1 MRNYSRSHLS
11 RPALA
16 HQLGTNTAGC
26 NEKTADQLAD
36 IAEFDEREQY
46 LEAAH
51 PSTTSYCVQV
61 LRMSEDSARKRIH
74 ATRVAR
80 QYPVIF
86 EMIADGKL
94 HLSAV
99 VMLARYL
106 NPTNAD
112 ELLAAT
118 TFKTREE
125 IERIL
130 AERFPRLDQPMLA
143 PVSEPDAVDDGDGGE
158 ILDALHKVRA
168 PGRVQNETVVAAPA
182 SASSVPARSPWPI
195 TVDPIDHEKL
205 RYAQSLLRHQIP
217 SGDMTKVLSRL
228 IELGLAQLEKQR
240 TGAGRKP
247 RVPLCTSS
255 NPRYI
260 PNAVKQ
266 TVWERDGGQCTFT
279 SESGHRCPAREFIEH
294 DHAMPVARG
303 GMATV
308 ENLRLRC
315 RAHNQYEAERTFGT
329 EFMRNKREVRRPEP
343 QPMTR
348 MPEPQMSPAAAEVV
362 PWLRGLGFKIAEA
375 SAAAS
380 LCENMESEPLE
391 KRVRVALSYFPK
403 GTWRNRSACDDV
415 AGRAHARNF

>member
-16 HQLGTNTAGC
+16 HQLQTNTASC

-51 PSTTSYCVQV
+51 PSMTSYCVHV
-61 LRMSEDSARKRIH
+61 LRLSDDSARKRIH
-74 ATRVAR
+74 AARVAR

-106 NPTNAD
+106 DPTHAD
-112 ELLAAT
+112 ELLAAA

-125 IERIL
+125 IERLL

-143 PVSEPDAVDDGDGGE
+143 PVAKPDAVDHGDDVE
-158 ILDALHKVRA
+158 ILDDLHKVRA
-168 PGRVQNETVVAAPA
+168 PGRVQNETVESAPA
-182 SASSVPARSPWPI
+182 SVPARSPWPI
-195 TVDPIDHEKL
+195 TVDPADHEKL

-217 SGDMTKVLSRL
+217 SGNMTKVVSRL
-228 IELGLAQLEKQR
+228 IALGLAQLEKQK
-240 TGAGRKP
+240 TGACRKP
-247 RVPLCTSS
+247 RAPLRSS
-255 NPRYI
+255 RNPRYI
-260 PNAVKQ
+260 PNAVKRA
-266 TVWERDGGQCTFT
+266 VWERDGGQCTFT
-279 SESGHRCPAREFIEH
+279 SESGHRCPAREFIEY
-294 DHAMPVARG
+294 DHVVPVARG

-329 EFMRNKREVRRPEP
+329 EFMQNKRESRRSEP
-343 QPMTR
+343 QPKAR
-348 MPEPQMSPAAAEVV
+348 LPEPQMSAAAAEVI

-375 SAAAS
+375 NAAAA
-380 LCENMESEPLE
+380 LCESMECEPLE
-391 KRVRVALSYFPK
+391 KRVRVALSYFRNGR
-403 GTWRNRSACDDV
+403 GTPV
-415 AGRAHARNF
+415 ARGVAIRGAVGP